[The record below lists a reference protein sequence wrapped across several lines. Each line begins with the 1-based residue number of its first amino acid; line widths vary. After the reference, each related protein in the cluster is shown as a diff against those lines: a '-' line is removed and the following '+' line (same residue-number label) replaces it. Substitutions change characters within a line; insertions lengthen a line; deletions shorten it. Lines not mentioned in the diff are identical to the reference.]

1 MNQEGS
7 NTDNGNPSQVAP
19 KDKGSESN
27 HSDTNEAYQLLKMS
41 AQQQENLPTASEKTT
56 TQEERKRSRH
66 NRPDFMGPGPRIQ
79 ITVANSKISMYIF

>member
-1 MNQEGS
+1 MNFRNDLMNQEGS

-27 HSDTNEAYQLLKMS
+27 HSDTNDAYQLLKMS

-56 TQEERKRSRH
+56 TQEEEETESPQPAGFH
-66 NRPDFMGPGPRIQ
+66 GSWTSDSNYGCEQ
-79 ITVANSKISMYIF
+79 